1 MAAIE
6 ASDLGNIPIDVAR
19 LRRWLTAQPE
29 LIHLPDHQPIC

>member
-6 ASDLGNIPIDVAR
+6 ASDLGNIPIDLAR

-29 LIHLPDHQPIC
+29 LIQLPERQPIC